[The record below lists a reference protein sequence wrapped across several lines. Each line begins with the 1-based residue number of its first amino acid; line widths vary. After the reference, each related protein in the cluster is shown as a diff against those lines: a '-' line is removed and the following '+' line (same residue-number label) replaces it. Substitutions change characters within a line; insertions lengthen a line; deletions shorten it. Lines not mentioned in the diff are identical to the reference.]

1 MFRFKLFAI
10 AAALLFTVGGS
21 RANASTY
28 DVHFVGSFFDVFVE
42 LQVDNLN
49 NVTGISGTVSGAFAG
64 SPDAVTGL
72 VPLNST
78 PNWIYDNKFFASAP
92 YVDNGGILFNAG
104 SFAYNLYSSGSSYYL
119 STFNPD
125 NSYFNPGDLGTL
137 QVAAVPEP
145 ATWAMMILGFAG
157 IGYLAYRRRQGA
169 ALAA

>member
-125 NSYFNPGDLGTL
+125 NS
-137 QVAAVPEP
+137 
-145 ATWAMMILGFAG
+145 
-157 IGYLAYRRRQGA
+157 
-169 ALAA
+169 

>member
-1 MFRFKLFAI
+1 MFRFKLFAL
-10 AAALLFTVGGS
+10 AAALLFAVGGS

-28 DVHFVGSFFDVFVE
+28 DVHFVGSFFDVLLQ

-72 VPLNST
+72 VPLNSNG
-78 PNWIYDNKFFASAP
+78 NWIYDNQFFAAAP
-92 YVDNGGILFNAG
+92 YVSNGGILFDTG
-104 SFAYNLYSSGSSYYL
+104 SFAYNLYSIGPSYYL

-125 NSYFNPGDLGTL
+125 NSFFIPGDFGTL

-145 ATWAMMILGFAG
+145 ATWAMMIVGFAG
-157 IGYLAYRRRQGA
+157 IGYLAYRRRQGV